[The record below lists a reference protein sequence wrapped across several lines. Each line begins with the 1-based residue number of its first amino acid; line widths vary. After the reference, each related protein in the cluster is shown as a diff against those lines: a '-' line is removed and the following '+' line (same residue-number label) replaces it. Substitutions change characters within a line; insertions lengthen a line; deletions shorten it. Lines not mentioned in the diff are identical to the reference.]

1 MLINFILCDKFYI
14 KAYTYPEEK
23 GCSLMNSIILLK
35 GLVNYQITLDPGV
48 WIFDDRKIDLTTYF
62 QQEQIVKDELE
73 EYTKA
78 VSKHWEREIREG
90 AIFPPTLKTERK
102 FEKIKILTG
111 TFGIPFKPFLL
122 NAEVH
127 ENAKEVKFITE
138 DQEITIPISNA
149 FHLIFGFSK
158 EGKPLKEDG
167 PIHVYY
173 GDGSN
178 IKDPIKKVKEIIVQ

>member
-1 MLINFILCDKFYI
+1 
-14 KAYTYPEEK
+14 
-23 GCSLMNSIILLK
+23 MNSIILLK
-35 GLVNYQITLDPGV
+35 GKVDYQITLDPGV

-62 QQEQIVKDELE
+62 QQEQEEQNDLE

-78 VSKHWEREIREG
+78 ISKHWEREIREG

-102 FEKIKILTG
+102 YEKQKVLTG

-122 NAEVH
+122 NAEIQDD
-127 ENAKEVKFITE
+127 ATEVKFITE
-138 DQEITIPISNA
+138 DEEITIPLSKANNV
-149 FHLIFGFSK
+149 IFGFSK

-178 IKDPIKKVKEIIVQ
+178 VENPIIKVKEIIVQ